1 MKILL
6 ILLVLALSVLA
17 PPAVAVAA
25 PAAEAAPV
33 TLRQSVTVSGG
44 LVRLGDL
51 FVPAGDKA
59 EAAVAYAPAP
69 GKRAIFDARWLYR
82 VARAYGLNWRPL
94 SIHEKAVVARE
105 SIIIGRREIADH
117 ILAALV
123 DKGVD
128 ADMRVELSNRMLR
141 IHVPGDSTATVAV
154 EDVAY
159 DARTRRFIAIVA
171 APADDPAARRIRVTG
186 RVHKIIDVPVLTR
199 RVLAGEVI
207 RKRDVKWIAMRGD
220 RLQRD
225 TIQDSGTLIGKSPRR
240 GLRAGVPVR
249 VSDVR
254 LPVLVPRRSL
264 VTIMYRVRSMTL
276 TARGQALEDGGAGD
290 TVRVANTQSNTVV
303 QAVVTGAN
311 RVSVQPAGP
320 IALK

>member
-1 MKILL
+1 MKILPF
-6 ILLVLALSVLA
+6 LLALALSVLA
-17 PPAVAVAA
+17 PPAAAA

-44 LVRLGDL
+44 MVRLGDL

-94 SIHEKAVVARE
+94 GNNEKAVVVRE
-105 SIIIGRREIADH
+105 SIVIGRREIADT

-128 ADMRVELSNRMLR
+128 ADMQVELSNRMLR
-141 IHVPGDSTATVAV
+141 IHIPSDSTTTVAV

-159 DARTRRFIAIVA
+159 DPRTRRFIAIVA

-186 RVHKIIDVPVLTR
+186 RVHRVIDVPVLTR

-207 RKRDVKWIAMRGD
+207 RERDVKWIAMRGD

-225 TIQDSGTLIGKSPRR
+225 TIQDPGALIGKSPRR

-264 VTIMYRVRSMTL
+264 VTITYRVRSMTL
-276 TARGQALEDGGAGD
+276 TARGRALEDGGAGD
-290 TVRVANTQSNTVV
+290 TVRVANIQSNTVV
-303 QAVVTGAN
+303 QAVVTGVN
-311 RVSVQPAGP
+311 RVSVQPVGP
-320 IALK
+320 VAMK

>member
-1 MKILL
+1 MKILP
-6 ILLVLALSVLA
+6 ILLALALSVLA
-17 PPAVAVAA
+17 PPAAAA
-25 PAAEAAPV
+25 PAAEGAPV
-33 TLRQSVTVSGG
+33 TLRQSVTVSGE

-105 SIIIGRREIADH
+105 SIVIGRREIADR

-128 ADMRVELSNRMLR
+128 ADMQVELSNRMLR
-141 IHVPGDSTATVAV
+141 IHVAGDSTATVAV
-154 EDVAY
+154 EDVVY
-159 DARTRRFIAIVA
+159 EPRTRRFIAIVA

-186 RVHKIIDVPVLTR
+186 RLHRVIDVPILTR

-207 RKRDVKWIAMRGD
+207 RERDVKWVRMRSD

-225 TIQDSGTLIGKSPRR
+225 TIQDPGGLIGKSPRR

-264 VTIMYRVRSMTL
+264 VTIVYRVRSMTL
-276 TARGQALEDGGAGD
+276 TTQGRALDDGGAGD

-320 IALK
+320 IAMQ

>member
-6 ILLVLALSVLA
+6 ILLVLALSVPA
-17 PPAVAVAA
+17 PPVAAA

-33 TLRQSVTVSGG
+33 TLRQSVTVSGK

-69 GKRAIFDARWLYR
+69 GKRAVFDARWLYR

-94 SIHEKAVVARE
+94 SVHERAVVARE
-105 SIIIGRREIADH
+105 SIVIGRREIADR

-128 ADMRVELSNRMLR
+128 ADMQVELSNRMLR

-159 DARTRRFIAIVA
+159 DPRTRRFIAIVA

-186 RVHKIIDVPVLTR
+186 RVHRVIDVPVLTR

-207 RKRDVKWIAMRGD
+207 RERDVKRISMRSD
-220 RLQRD
+220 RLHRD
-225 TIQDSGTLIGKSPRR
+225 TIQDPGALIGKSPRR

-264 VTIMYRVRSMTL
+264 VTITYRVRSMTL
-276 TARGQALEDGGAGD
+276 TAQGRALEDGGAGD

-303 QAVVTGAN
+303 QAVVTGTN

-320 IALK
+320 IAMQ

>member
-6 ILLVLALSVLA
+6 ILLVLALSVPA
-17 PPAVAVAA
+17 PPVAAA

-33 TLRQSVTVSGG
+33 TLRQSVTVSGK

-105 SIIIGRREIADH
+105 SIVIGRREIADR

-128 ADMRVELSNRMLR
+128 ADMQVELSNRMLR

-159 DARTRRFIAIVA
+159 DPRTRRFIAIVA

-186 RVHKIIDVPVLTR
+186 RVHRVIDVPVLTR

-207 RKRDVKWIAMRGD
+207 RERDVKRISMRSD
-220 RLQRD
+220 RLHRD
-225 TIQDSGTLIGKSPRR
+225 TIQDPGALIGKSPRR

-264 VTIMYRVRSMTL
+264 VTIVYRVRSMTL
-276 TARGQALEDGGAGD
+276 TAQGRALEDGGAGD

-311 RVSVQPAGP
+311 RVSVQPAD
-320 IALK
+320 AMAMK

>member
-1 MKILL
+1 MKILP
-6 ILLVLALSVLA
+6 ILLALALSVLA
-17 PPAVAVAA
+17 PPAAAA

-33 TLRQSVTVSGG
+33 TLRQSVTVSGK

-105 SIIIGRREIADH
+105 SIVIGRREIADH

-128 ADMRVELSNRMLR
+128 ADMQVELSNRMLR
-141 IHVPGDSTATVAV
+141 IHVPSDSTATVVV

-171 APADDPAARRIRVTG
+171 APAGDPAARRIRVTG
-186 RVHKIIDVPVLTR
+186 RVHRVIDVPVLTR

-207 RKRDVKWIAMRGD
+207 RVRDVKRIAMRSD

-225 TIQDSGTLIGKSPRR
+225 TIQDPGALIGKSPRR

-264 VTIMYRVRSMTL
+264 VTITYRVRSMTL
-276 TARGQALEDGGAGD
+276 IAQGRALEDGGAGD

-320 IALK
+320 IAMK